1 MDSPTDTT
9 LLNHQFI
16 VNDPLHYLFD
26 AVKAIAVQGYDEE
39 RRVIYW
45 NKGSELLYG
54 YTSEEALGQKLED
67 LIIPHAIR
75 KPVVDEITVWL
86 QKGTEIPA
94 SEITLRH
101 KNGKD
106 VPVFS
111 SHVIF
116 TNKYN
121 NKQLYCIDVDLADVK
136 AAQAQAIYK
145 ERMLKAAFETIPDLF
160 FLMNE
165 EGVINYYH
173 TSNKQNLYKLP
184 KDFIGK
190 PMVDFLPIAVAD
202 KFIKHIKRVVRQ
214 NTVECFEYELAMP
227 QGPIYFEARISHLQ
241 EYKQVVVMIRDI
253 TEQHKTAKII
263 KHHAYYDTLTLL
275 PNRFLALDRL
285 SQLLGEAQRNQE
297 KIAIL
302 FIDLDDFKKVN
313 DTLGHEIGDK
323 LLIEAATRLNK
334 VVRKEDTVG
343 RLGGDEFIVL
353 LKGVNDNRDV
363 LTVVENLLKCF
374 REPFSLDGRDLT
386 LTLSLGI
393 AMYPDNG
400 ITSSELLRNADIA
413 MYQAKSLGRNTYSFF
428 TKKMNKSMLR
438 RLEIE
443 DQMHGALARNE
454 FEVYYQS
461 KIDIKHNSLVGAEA
475 LLRWFNPSL
484 GNITPSEFIPIAEHT
499 GLIVPIG
506 NFVIKQALNFLH
518 RWQNI
523 QQSPYTMAINISP
536 RQFRDIELLSF
547 VKNTLTDENVSA
559 KSIEFEI
566 TEGVLMN
573 DQSYIDDALTE
584 LNKLG
589 IKLSMDDFGTGY
601 SSLSY
606 LRRYPFDVLKIDRSF
621 VKGITIN
628 KADLDLVKATISMA
642 HSLDILV
649 VAEGVETKEQ
659 VIILHELKCDYVQGY
674 YYNKPM
680 TEQNLI
686 AYSKK
691 LLCF

>member
-1 MDSPTDTT
+1 
-9 LLNHQFI
+9 
-16 VNDPLHYLFD
+16 
-26 AVKAIAVQGYDEE
+26 
-39 RRVIYW
+39 
-45 NKGSELLYG
+45 
-54 YTSEEALGQKLED
+54 
-67 LIIPHAIR
+67 
-75 KPVVDEITVWL
+75 
-86 QKGTEIPA
+86 
-94 SEITLRH
+94 
-101 KNGKD
+101 
-106 VPVFS
+106 
-111 SHVIF
+111 
-116 TNKYN
+116 
-121 NKQLYCIDVDLADVK
+121 LYCIDVDLADVK
-136 AAQAQAIYK
+136 AAQAHAVYK
-145 ERMLKAAFETIPDLF
+145 ERMLKAAFETMPDLF
-160 FLMNE
+160 FLMTE

-173 TSNKQNLYKLP
+173 ANNKKDLYKPP

-190 PMVDFLPIAVAD
+190 TMADCLPTKVAD
-202 KFIKHIKRVVRQ
+202 KFIKHIKAVVT
-214 NTVECFEYELAMP
+214 NNAVKSFEYKLSMPKGLA
-227 QGPIYFEARISHLQ
+227 YFEARISHLH
-241 EYKQVVVMIRDI
+241 EYKQVVVIIRDI
-253 TEQHKTAKII
+253 TEQHKSAEVI

-285 SQLLGEAQRNQE
+285 SQLLDEAQRNQE

-363 LTVVENLLKCF
+363 LTVVDNILRCF
-374 REPFSLDGRDLT
+374 REPFHLDGRDLK

-393 AMYPDNG
+393 AMYPENG
-400 ITSSELLRNADIA
+400 IYPSELLRNADIA

-443 DQMHGALARNE
+443 DQMHGALDRNE
-454 FEVYYQS
+454 FEVYYQP

-506 NFVIKQALNFLH
+506 NFVIKQGLKFLH

-523 QQSPYTMAINISP
+523 QQNPYTMAINIST
-536 RQFRDIELLSF
+536 RQFRDVEFLAL
-547 VKNTLTDENVSA
+547 VKNTLADENISA

-573 DQSYIDDALTE
+573 GQSYIDEALTG
-584 LNKLG
+584 LNNLG
-589 IKLSMDDFGTGY
+589 IKLTMDDFGTGY

-606 LRRYPFDVLKIDRSF
+606 LRRYPFDILKIDRNF
-621 VKGITIN
+621 VKGITIDR
-628 KADLDLVKATISMA
+628 ADLDLVKAIISMA

-659 VIILHELKCDYVQGY
+659 VIKLHELKCDYVQGY